1 MKKIHLAI
9 YYGFIILGI
18 LQTNN
23 MTAQIS
29 ANQTWTKKEAVK
41 WLNTRDWAHGL
52 KLKVFDGVNAI
63 EFAKQYHKNKVHW
76 DKAFAYLKET
86 NLDSIAPGK
95 YSIDGDN
102 VYATVIVGKT
112 KAFEDKNWEAHR
124 KYIDIQYVINGKE
137 KMGVAPS
144 SPAIVLEEYNET
156 EDVELY
162 MIAKTD
168 CKFYKAEPGIFF
180 IFFPEDAHQPG
191 IKIEGY
197 DSDKKMVI
205 KVKAD

>member
-18 LQTNN
+18 LNTNN
-23 MTAQIS
+23 MTAQTS
-29 ANQTWTKKEAVK
+29 ANQTWTKKEAAK
-41 WLNTRDWAHGL
+41 WLNARDWAHGL

-63 EFAKQYHKNKVHW
+63 EFAKHYHKNIVLW

-86 NLDSIAPGK
+86 NLDNIAPGK

-102 VYATVIVGKT
+102 VYATVTVGKT

-156 EDVELY
+156 NDVALY
-162 MIAKTD
+162 MIAKND
-168 CKFYKAEPGIFF
+168 CKFYIAESGTFF
-180 IFFPEDAHQPG
+180 IFFLEDAHQPG

-197 DSDKKMVI
+197 DWDKKIVI